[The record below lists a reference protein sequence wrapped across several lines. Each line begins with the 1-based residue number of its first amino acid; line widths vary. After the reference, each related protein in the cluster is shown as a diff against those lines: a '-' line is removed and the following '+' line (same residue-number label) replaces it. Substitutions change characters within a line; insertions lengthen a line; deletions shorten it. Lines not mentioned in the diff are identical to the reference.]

1 MPLGSGELPSSNDGP
16 KKKAIVDF
24 VTCVGKRRGPD
35 FVLETNRKSAR
46 WLGGCVALVALLAP
60 AALQAQGDFNLPPA
74 GMLTNYDRVPIGQRE
89 GLEAGAYVART
100 NDAAAPWF
108 NPAGLAL
115 SEKSGLNGSSNAY
128 EVTSVTVEGLGTAKG
143 STRFSPTG
151 TYLGGVLGAPIL
163 KNPKLRLGF
172 YYAKPQSWSPSVLD
186 GALQLPS
193 GGGTEV
199 FSYSSSSGFST
210 IIPGLAAGYRA
221 GDRFRVG
228 LNLGYAITNINQVQ
242 SISDRLVLPG
252 GSTTAL
258 RSFVTDGNTTQL
270 LFGGGVQYDL
280 SPKFV
285 LGALVVSPGLRLGGS
300 SKIEFQNS
308 IFSGAGS
315 REVTFRD
322 EDATFR
328 YKIPLRITAGAAAR
342 LGQFELEGDLK
353 FHAKESSYDLLA
365 SDSLANVLVTD
376 ANGIPTLSTL
386 TFAPVVEQSRAVYNL
401 AFGANYALSKAFRIH
416 AGFFTDDSPIENPAT
431 TIFRSVDLTG
441 ASAGVSFTGAHLSGS
456 LGVSWTG
463 GTTEDRQIGPSIGGI
478 QTTTAIKVST
488 FNLMYAFS
496 YAF

>member
-1 MPLGSGELPSSNDGP
+1 MCPLISVHHRERATVSKQTEKPASWLPGFVM
-16 KKKAIVDF
+16 IV
-24 VTCVGKRRGPD
+24 G
-35 FVLETNRKSAR
+35 
-46 WLGGCVALVALLAP
+46 LLAP
-60 AALQAQGDFNLPPA
+60 SAVRAQGDFNLPPA
-74 GMLTNYDRVPIGQRE
+74 GILTNYDRVPIGQRE

-100 NDAAAPWF
+100 DDAAAPWF

-128 EVTSVTVEGLGTAKG
+128 EVTSVTLEGIGTAKG

-151 TYLGGVLGAPIL
+151 TYFGGVLGAPII

-186 GALQLPS
+186 GALQVPND
-193 GGGTEV
+193 GGTET
-199 FSYSSSSGFST
+199 FSYSTSTGFST
-210 IIPGLAAGYRA
+210 IIPGFGAGYRA
-221 GDRFRVG
+221 GDRFRLG

-242 SISDRLVLPG
+242 SVSDRLILPG
-252 GSTTAL
+252 GATTGL

-280 SPKFV
+280 SPKLAV
-285 LGALVVSPGLRLGGS
+285 GALVVSPGLRLGGS

-308 IFSGAGS
+308 VFTGAGS

-342 LGQFELEGDLK
+342 LGQFELEADLK
-353 FHAKESSYDLLA
+353 FHAKESSYELLT

-376 ANGIPTLSTL
+376 VNGIPTLSTL
-386 TFAPVVEQSRAVYNL
+386 AFAPVVEEARAVYNL
-401 AFGANYALSKAFRIH
+401 AFGTHYAVSKAFRIH
-416 AGFFTDDSPIENPAT
+416 AGFFTDDSPIENSAA
-431 TIFRSVDLTG
+431 TIFRSVDLKG

-456 LGVSWTG
+456 LGVAGSW
-463 GTTEDRQIGPSIGGI
+463 GTTDERQVGPSIGGI
-478 QTTTAIKVST
+478 QTSTTVKVRT
-488 FNLMYAFS
+488 FNLMYAIS

>member
-1 MPLGSGELPSSNDGP
+1 MSTQTERP
-16 KKKAIVDF
+16 V
-24 VTCVGKRRGPD
+24 
-35 FVLETNRKSAR
+35 R
-46 WLGGCVALVALLAP
+46 WLAGFIALLALLAP
-60 AALQAQGDFNLPPA
+60 RAVRAQGDFNLPPA

-100 NDAAAPWF
+100 DDAAAPWF

-115 SEKSGLNGSSNAY
+115 SEKSELNGSSNAY
-128 EVTSVTVEGLGTAKG
+128 EVTSITIEGLGTAKG

-151 TYLGGVLGAPIL
+151 TYFGGVLGAPII

-186 GALQLPS
+186 GALQLPND
-193 GGGTEV
+193 GGTEV
-199 FSYSSSSGFST
+199 ISYSSSSGFST

-221 GDRFRVG
+221 GNRFRVG
-228 LNLGYAITNINQVQ
+228 LNLGYAITNVNQVQ
-242 SISDRLVLPG
+242 SISDRLILPG
-252 GSTTAL
+252 SVTTGL

-308 IFSGAGS
+308 VFTGAGS
-315 REVTFRD
+315 RAVTFRD

-342 LGQFELEGDLK
+342 LGKFELEGDLK
-353 FHAKESSYDLLA
+353 FHAKESSYDLLT
-365 SDSLANVLVTD
+365 SDSLANVIVTD

-386 TFAPVVEQSRAVYNL
+386 TFAPVVEQARAVYNL
-401 AFGANYALSKAFRIH
+401 AFGTHYAVSKGFQIH
-416 AGFFTDDSPIENPAT
+416 AGFFTDDSPIENPAA
-431 TIFRSVDLTG
+431 TIFRSVDLKG
-441 ASAGVSFTGAHLSGS
+441 ASAGVSFTGSHLSGS
-456 LGVSWTG
+456 LGVSGSW
-463 GTTEDRQIGPSIGGI
+463 GTTEDRQIGPSIGGL
-478 QTTTAIKVST
+478 QTTTAIKIRT
-488 FNLMYAFS
+488 FNLMYAIS